1 MAALGW
7 LLNLDFALGDGGGA
21 PPAADVFLEG
31 VLDGQSVSIDGS
43 VREDR
48 YSVGSEGVRVRRRL
62 N

>member
-7 LLNLDFALGDGGGA
+7 LLNLDFAIGDGGA
-21 PPAADVFLEG
+21 APAATVFLEG

-48 YSVGSEGVRVRRRL
+48 YSVGSEGVRVRRQL
-62 N
+62 D